1 MTEQEIF
8 PNLTQEQLA
17 FVRENLTPKFLQ
29 KDIQEYYGDTF
40 TVDAYGCCLELK
52 TNLSSNEILFE
63 VVWHEGD
70 FHMRVKVDGV
80 KFHVKDPITGLKDLV
95 ICLGLNELD
104 EKVAKKIFNFPYIV
118 LPPQNG
124 KMLVNLIWY

>member
-17 FVRENLTPKFLQ
+17 FVREKLTPKFLQ
-29 KDIQEYYGDTF
+29 KDIQEYYGDAF

-63 VVWHEGD
+63 VVWYDGD

-80 KFHVKDPITGLKDLV
+80 KFHIKDPVTGLKDLV

-104 EKVAKKIFNFPYIV
+104 EKVAKNIFNFPYII

>member
-63 VVWHEGD
+63 VVCNGQNMESLT
-70 FHMRVKVDGV
+70 KT
-80 KFHVKDPITGLKDLV
+80 ITFGTS
-95 ICLGLNELD
+95 
-104 EKVAKKIFNFPYIV
+104 
-118 LPPQNG
+118 
-124 KMLVNLIWY
+124 